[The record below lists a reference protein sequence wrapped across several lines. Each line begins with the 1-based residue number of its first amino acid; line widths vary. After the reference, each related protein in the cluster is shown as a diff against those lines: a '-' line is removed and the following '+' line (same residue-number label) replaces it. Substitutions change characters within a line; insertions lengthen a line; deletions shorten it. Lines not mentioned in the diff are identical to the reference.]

1 MRAGSSDSTEAGLVP
16 PVRYRSHDEDS
27 AHWLDF
33 PFRSGDI
40 VISTRS
46 ERHNLGADDVC
57 PAGLPDPTTPEQAV
71 DPVALVGLAGQPQ
84 RRRVRPSVRAGTSA
98 VHQDP
103 HAPRRVALAMN
114 GLPTSSWLGIHWTWR
129 FHSTTRGT
137 TSTGSDSGSGPV
149 NPPPQ
154 RLLFHGRHCR
164 SGCRTGSPGM
174 AIATSRWTH
183 SQE

>member
-46 ERHNLGADDVC
+46 KSGTTWVQMMCALLSQTPQLPSKLSTLSPWLDWLVNPRDDVMYAHLSAQAHRRFIKTHT
-57 PAGLPDPTTPEQAV
+57 PLDGLP
-71 DPVALVGLAGQPQ
+71 
-84 RRRVRPSVRAGTSA
+84 
-98 VHQDP
+98 
-103 HAPRRVALAMN
+103 AMN
-114 GLPTSSWLGIHWTWR
+114 RLPTSSWLGIHWTWR

-137 TSTGSDSGSGPV
+137 TSTGSDSGS
-149 NPPPQ
+149 
-154 RLLFHGRHCR
+154 
-164 SGCRTGSPGM
+164 
-174 AIATSRWTH
+174 
-183 SQE
+183 